1 MIPNG
6 DCFAMVSYFF
16 ASKQKKKKKKRKV
29 ERNNKGPC
37 PGMFWMRKRQLV
49 NFLKVVFFQ
58 FVVLFF
64 CALFLNLA
72 ESCPAIG
79 VDRRKK
85 VWSWSGRGS
94 FIDGTL
100 VVCFLVRISQRFQ

>member
-1 MIPNG
+1 MGFSKGLFVCVVCLCEVNNAI
-6 DCFAMVSYFF
+6 FF
-16 ASKQKKKKKKRKV
+16 FL
-29 ERNNKGPC
+29 C
-37 PGMFWMRKRQLV
+37 DFFFFFFFFFLDLV

>member
-1 MIPNG
+1 M
-6 DCFAMVSYFF
+6 FF
-16 ASKQKKKKKKRKV
+16 CAIFHTFSI
-29 ERNNKGPC
+29 
-37 PGMFWMRKRQLV
+37 V

>member
-1 MIPNG
+1 M
-6 DCFAMVSYFF
+6 
-16 ASKQKKKKKKRKV
+16 V
-29 ERNNKGPC
+29 ERGAHFSSRNEILD
-37 PGMFWMRKRQLV
+37 LV

>member
-1 MIPNG
+1 MSLTKK
-6 DCFAMVSYFF
+6 A
-16 ASKQKKKKKKRKV
+16 KKKKKKAKKSKKKKKKKKKSKKK
-29 ERNNKGPC
+29 E
-37 PGMFWMRKRQLV
+37 LV

>member
-1 MIPNG
+1 MR
-6 DCFAMVSYFF
+6 
-16 ASKQKKKKKKRKV
+16 KQRNKEEGGKRTFKKKKKKKKKKQ
-29 ERNNKGPC
+29 KGH
-37 PGMFWMRKRQLV
+37 LV